1 MTNRASGP
9 VRFRFERIISMLRRD
24 GILFRRGVIPAL
36 VLSVL
41 LAAAAAGAG
50 FSVLKSA
57 GEGAP
62 RAELVVV
69 DEENSLYSRIAISTV
84 EGQSYIQSILSVDTE
99 RKEERALERLEAG
112 ECAAVIVLPKGYVN
126 AIMVG
131 HEAKGRII
139 LSEAAAASADI
150 VASVALFGE
159 RLLAAG
165 QYGVFAGQELIWK
178 YGLGAKFEQDYLLK
192 SNTGLL
198 NAALSL
204 FDEAFTVE
212 IMPYDGTSLPL
223 AGYYA
228 SAWLV
233 LFFML
238 CGLFFTGLYLT
249 DNKPAMLT
257 RLYALGVTPAGF
269 YLAKWLLPLCFR
281 LLLGAGILFGLSRF
295 MPLTLSPLSLLLFLL
310 GTAFISHF
318 VSAVC
323 VISADRSAGFGIVT
337 ALAAAG
343 LFLMG
348 GLVPRSMLGRTLVG
362 IGHFTPSGLAASFFA
377 PLFGGKADWLCAGLA
392 VLLAAGL
399 QFWTLRALSLRP
411 IWEGGDEQ

>member
-1 MTNRASGP
+1 
-9 VRFRFERIISMLRRD
+9 MLRRD

-178 YGLGAKFEQDYLLK
+178 YGLGAEFEQDYLLK

-269 YLAKWLLPLCFR
+269 YLAKC
-281 LLLGAGILFGLSRF
+281 AGILFGLSRF

-377 PLFGGKADWLCAGLA
+377 PLFGGKADWLRAGLA

-411 IWEGGDEQ
+411 IREGGDEQ

>member
-1 MTNRASGP
+1 
-9 VRFRFERIISMLRRD
+9 MLRRD

-57 GEGAP
+57 GEGAA
-62 RAELVVV
+62 RAEVVVV
-69 DEENSLYSRIAISTV
+69 DEENSLFSRIAISTV
-84 EGQSYIQSILSVDTE
+84 EAQPYIQSILSVDTE
-99 RKEERALERLEAG
+99 RNEEKALERLQAG
-112 ECAAVIVLPKGYVN
+112 DCAAVIILPEGYVDD
-126 AIMVG
+126 ISVG
-131 HEAKGRII
+131 REGKGRII

-165 QYGVFAGQELIWK
+165 QYGVFVGQELIWRR
-178 YGLGAKFEQDYLLK
+178 GLDAEFEKNYLLK
-192 SNTGLL
+192 SNSGLID
-198 NAALSL
+198 AALSL
-204 FDEAFTVE
+204 YDEAFTVE
-212 IMPYDGTSLPL
+212 VTPYDGTSLPL

-228 SAWLV
+228 VAWLV

-238 CGLFFTGLYLT
+238 CGLFFMGLYLT

-257 RLYALGVTPAGF
+257 RLYALGVRPSGF
-269 YLAKWLLPLCFR
+269 FRGKWLWPLAFR
-281 LLLGAGILFGLSRF
+281 VVLGAGLLFGLSRF
-295 MPLTLSPLSLLLFLL
+295 LPLTLSLYSLLMFLL
-310 GTAFISHF
+310 GLAFISHF

-323 VISADRSAGFGIVT
+323 VLTADRSAGFGIVT

-343 LFLMG
+343 LFLAG
-348 GLVPRSMLGRTLVG
+348 GLVPRSMLSRTLVG
-362 IGHFTPSGLAASFFA
+362 IGRFMPSGLVASFFA

-392 VLLAAGL
+392 AVLAAVL
-399 QFWTLRALSLRP
+399 HLWTLRVLALRP
-411 IWEGGDEQ
+411 VWEGGDEA

>member
-1 MTNRASGP
+1 
-9 VRFRFERIISMLRRD
+9 MLRRD

-36 VLSVL
+36 VLSIL

-50 FSVLKSA
+50 FSVTQSA

-62 RAELVVV
+62 RAALVVV
-69 DEENSLYSRIAISTV
+69 DEENTLYSRIAISTV
-84 EGQSYIQSILSVDTE
+84 ESQSYIQSLLSVDTE
-99 RKEERALERLEAG
+99 RSEAKALERLEAG
-112 ECAAVIVLPKGYVN
+112 ECAAVIILPKGYVN
-126 AIMVG
+126 DIMVG
-131 HEAKGRII
+131 HEGKGRII

-178 YGLGAKFEQDYLLK
+178 NGLGSDFEQQYLLK
-192 SNTGLL
+192 SNTELM
-198 NAALSL
+198 NAALS
-204 FDEAFTVE
+204 FYDEAFTTE
-212 IMPYDGTSLPL
+212 TTPYDGTSLPL

-228 SAWLV
+228 CAWLV

-257 RLYALGVTPAGF
+257 RLYALGVKPSAFFRG
-269 YLAKWLLPLCFR
+269 KWLLPFLFR
-281 LLLGAGILFGLSRF
+281 AVLGAGILFGLSRF
-295 MPLTLSPLSLLLFLL
+295 LPLTLNPGPLLLFLL

-323 VISADRSAGFGIVT
+323 VLTADRSAGFGIVT

-348 GLVPRSMLGRTLVG
+348 GLVPRSMLSRSLVG
-362 IGHFTPSGLAASFFA
+362 IGRFSPSGLAASFFS
-377 PLFGGKADWLCAGLA
+377 PLFGGKADWLCVGAAL
-392 VLLAAGL
+392 LLAAAL
-399 QFWTLRALSLRP
+399 HLWTLRVLRLRP
-411 IWEGGDEQ
+411 VREGGDEQ